1 MGTRDV
7 RQRALQK
14 IAALSATSSAATFDR
29 SDLDRLCKA
38 TRGHARAKEASGGA
52 GRGQSLSRVPMVNTP
67 KTRYPLRQPLT
78 SLII

>member
-14 IAALSATSSAATFDR
+14 IAALSATNSVATFDR

-38 TRGHARAKEASGGA
+38 TRGHARAKEVPGAA

-67 KTRYPLRQPLT
+67 KIRDPLRQPLT
-78 SLII
+78 SLI